1 MNGPDGEIK
10 HQRRRADESWHT
22 DDESRPDRETS
33 HPTYEMLEKTLERV
47 LQQNRVL
54 EAERQH
60 YRDLFEGTPQAYVV
74 TDVSGTILEV
84 NRATERLLEARRDRL
99 IGRSL
104 LDLVVERD
112 RETIQGILT
121 RLSGT
126 GQAQEWRLQLE
137 SLEGTSFPAA
147 ILATTAC
154 DAQDQTSF
162 RWLIQNINERL
173 EEEEEEGLR
182 EIDDTFFSVL
192 QKAPYGVLLID
203 RDERCLYANQ
213 EFTKITGYS
222 QQEIPTV
229 SDWLQQ
235 AYPGPDY
242 RREVIECWI
251 GDSAQR
257 ASRVFEIV
265 CTDGKIKEVEFRP
278 TLLDDGRAILV
289 LSDVTVRKR
298 IEKQLRKHT
307 RELAMLNQASRVL
320 ASTLELDRVL
330 ATVLE
335 EIRNL
340 LGAVAA
346 SVWLID
352 RQTGELVCRQATGNQ
367 NDVVRGW
374 RLAPGQGLAGQVI
387 VSGRSLIVEDTQ
399 ASNQY
404 FEGVDDKTGLSL
416 RSVLTVPLWTK
427 DDVIGVLQ
435 VVDTAV
441 GRFDSSDLALLEPLA
456 STAAIAIENARLYKQ
471 AQRDAETK
479 SVLLREVNHRVKNT
493 LSSIVG
499 LLYAEKRH
507 ASEEERAIYQPILTD
522 LINRVQGL
530 ATVHRL
536 LSQSEWKP
544 LLLSELI
551 SEIIQSTLQTLP
563 RDKHIS
569 VDVAQS
575 KVRVTPEQAR
585 NLALVINE
593 LTTNTIKH
601 ALQDRNHARIAV
613 RIALDDPVIT
623 LKFRDD
629 GPGYPAEVVRLE
641 RYDVGFNL
649 IQKLVCGS
657 MKGDLSLRSENG
669 AVALIQFRAE
679 VDRPRGMV

>member
-1 MNGPDGEIK
+1 
-10 HQRRRADESWHT
+10 
-22 DDESRPDRETS
+22 
-33 HPTYEMLEKTLERV
+33 MLEQALERE
-47 LQQNRVL
+47 QKRNRIL

-60 YRDLFEGTPQAYVV
+60 YRDLFEGAPQAYAV
-74 TDVSGTILEV
+74 TDVSGVILAV
-84 NRATERLLEARRDRL
+84 NQAAEGLLEADRDRL

-104 LDLVVERD
+104 PDLVAQRD
-112 RETIQGILT
+112 RDTVLGILT
-121 RLSGT
+121 HLSRT
-126 GQAQEWRLQLE
+126 ERIQEWHVQLE
-137 SLEGTSFPAA
+137 SLGGPPFPAA
-147 ILATTAC
+147 LVATRGR
-154 DAQDQTSF
+154 DIHDQTIF
-162 RWLIQNINERL
+162 RWLIQDITEWLRTG
-173 EEEEEEGLR
+173 EGQR
-182 EIDDTFFSVL
+182 EIDGTSFSIL

-203 RDERCLYANQ
+203 GNERCLYANQ
-213 EFTKITGYS
+213 EFTKITGYTL
-222 QQEIPTV
+222 EDVPTI
-229 SDWLQQ
+229 SDWFQK
-235 AYPGPDY
+235 AYPDPEY
-242 RREVIECWI
+242 RQEVVECWI
-251 GDSAQR
+251 GDTAQR
-257 ASRVFEIV
+257 TNRVFEIA
-265 CTDGKIKEVEFRP
+265 CTGGETKEVEFRP

-289 LSDVTVRKR
+289 LSDVTARKR

-320 ASTLELDRVL
+320 ASTLDLDRVL
-330 ATVLE
+330 TTVLE

-352 RQTGELVCRQATGNQ
+352 EQTDELVCRQATGSQ

-387 VSGRSLIVEDTQ
+387 LSGRSLIVEDTL
-399 ASNQY
+399 ASGQY
-404 FEGVDDKTGLSL
+404 FDGVDDETGLSL

-435 VVDTAV
+435 VVDTEV
-441 GRFDSSDLALLEPLA
+441 GRFSSSDLTLLEPLA

-507 ASEEERAIYQPILTD
+507 ANTEERAIYQPILTD

-530 ATVHRL
+530 ATVHSL
-536 LSQSEWKP
+536 LSQSEWTP
-544 LLLSELI
+544 LLLSALT

-575 KVRVTPEQAR
+575 PVRVTPEQAR

-601 ALQDRNHARIAV
+601 ALQNRDQAHIKV
-613 RIALDDPVIT
+613 RIALEDQVVT
-623 LKFRDD
+623 LRFQDD
-629 GPGYPAEVVRLE
+629 GPGYPTEVMRLE

-657 MKGDLSLRSENG
+657 LRGDLSLRSENG
-669 AVALIQFRAE
+669 AVTTIQFRAE
-679 VDRPRGMV
+679 VEKPKGIL